1 MKKTLFIYS
10 IISLLSFNMAMYSQ
24 KPFDAPKEN
33 EYLMSKTVN
42 LKKAPKNVTG
52 SAYFTEKFQKG
63 IIYKNNT
70 VLKRNIN
77 LRYNASRD
85 LIEVAFNHN
94 QSKILRQSP
103 NIYAVINNIQYAYIP
118 DSIDEEN
125 NGYFIVLLEDSNMSL
140 YKKQEKT
147 FREGKKSINS
157 MTSDIPATYKTKESL
172 FLVNE
177 KGELQELSKSKNG
190 KIKSFINH
198 QKELKQYVKGNNL
211 NINKESQLIELVSYY
226 NTL

>member
-10 IISLLSFNMAMYSQ
+10 ILSLLSFNMVMYSQ
-24 KPFDAPKEN
+24 KPFDDPNEN
-33 EYLMSKTVN
+33 EYLMSRTVN
-42 LKKAPKNVTG
+42 LKNAPKNVAG
-52 SAYFTEKFQKG
+52 SPYFVEKFQKG
-63 IIYKNNT
+63 TIYKNNT

-85 LIEVAFNHN
+85 LVEIEFNQN
-94 QSKILRQSP
+94 QSKILRHSS
-103 NIYAVINNIQYAYIP
+103 NIYAVINNKQYIYIP

-125 NGYFIVLLEDSNMSL
+125 NGYFVVLHKGLIMSL
-140 YKKQEKT
+140 YKKHEKT

-190 KIKSFINH
+190 KIKSFISH
-198 QKELKQYVKGNNL
+198 QKELKQYVKENNL
-211 NINKESQLIELVSYY
+211 NINKENQLIKLVSYY